1 MTMKDKLKQDLKQ
14 AMKEKDIIRKNV
26 VQMIR
31 AAILQVEKDK
41 QVELGDEEIIQII
54 SKEGKKRK
62 DSLEDYKK
70 SGREELV
77 VQIQKEISI
86 INEYLPEQLTE
97 EELKKEVEKVVEEL
111 QATSI
116 KDMGKVMKLA
126 KERIGARADG
136 KAINEVVKTFLNK

>member
-1 MTMKDKLKQDLKQ
+1 MTMKDKLMQDLKQ